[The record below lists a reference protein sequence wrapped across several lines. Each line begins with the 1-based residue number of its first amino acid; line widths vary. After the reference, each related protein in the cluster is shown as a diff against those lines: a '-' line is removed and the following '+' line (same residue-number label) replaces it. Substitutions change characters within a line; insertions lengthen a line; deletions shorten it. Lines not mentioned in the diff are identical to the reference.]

1 MPTLYFDLGSPYAYL
16 ACERAAA
23 LLGPEL
29 EWEPVLLGAIFKLR
43 GFGSWSATPARV
55 GRIAELEGRAR
66 RYGLPTLR
74 SPAGWPADGLEAMR
88 CATWAKA
95 EERVEAFGRA
105 AFRAQFARGE
115 SLADAGVLAAC
126 AGEAELD
133 GERMLREVESPA
145 VKQALRQS
153 TQAAWEA
160 GIRGV
165 PSVRVGDSIF
175 FGDDQLELASAALAG
190 GAAEPR

>member
-16 ACERAAA
+16 ACERAA

-55 GRIAELEGRAR
+55 GRIAELEARAR
-66 RYGLPTLR
+66 RYGLPALR
-74 SPAGWPADGLEAMR
+74 APAGWPSDGLEAMR

-95 EERVEAFGRA
+95 EGRVEPFARA
-105 AFRAQFARGE
+105 AFRAQFVRGE
-115 SLADAGVLAAC
+115 SLAGAGVLEAC
-126 AGEAELD
+126 AGEADLE
-133 GERMLREVESPA
+133 GERMLREVEGPA
-145 VKQALRQS
+145 VKQALRQG

-160 GIRGV
+160 GVRGV

-175 FGDDQLELASAALAG
+175 FGDDQLELASAALG
-190 GAAEPR
+190 EVPTGPR